1 MTDIPKKIAGR
12 YQIKQLL
19 GKGGFGAVYR
29 AEDELEDRE
38 VALKVI
44 RSDATLEPRGTR
56 SRSGL
61 DSSKVLDSSKPIDG
75 TRSSE
80 ARSSS
85 SHAVPSS
92 SSSSPSRFLQSRKSA
107 ISRTNRNFGSASP
120 NESDDVTEKFKD
132 EFRLL
137 TQLHH
142 PNLAAVYEFG
152 RCEEIDG
159 VYFTQELVE
168 GVYLTDFLQAKPR
181 EVVVDIFVQL
191 ARALDY
197 IHALGLV
204 HEDIKP
210 TNVLVTTRSDG
221 QPQAKLIDFGLARVL
236 RTTEGNVEHE
246 ETDVVLGTPG
256 FSAPE
261 KVQGKKTD
269 SRSDIYSLA
278 ATMYAAIRGSKPFPS
293 RDFEEALRAQ
303 KDWRQELAGALL
315 KQSGPVVAELI
326 GRMLHPDPER
336 RPQSARSIVLELL
349 RREPS
354 HIRERQDSKEDR
366 AEFARVLVEHLPF
379 VDRQSYLDLLL
390 TRAVDVLAPIGA
402 SGQSASES
410 RTSGRTHLIRTVVIE
425 APEGMGKGRLFT
437 ELRREIQLGGGLFV
451 ESSCWMTERTPL
463 GAFGPVVLQIATALG
478 ERSKVIAEHSDL
490 LQLARDRDR
499 GGDEGAAGRLIE
511 FLLAACRERPFTLH
525 LSELSKGTSE
535 FARFEQLARA
545 IAHNQ
550 APLLLCAST
559 IPHQRLAPLIA
570 GLGRDQIAETWNLR
584 PFSPREMHTILTGIL
599 GDDRATVS
607 ELAKALDKLTG
618 GHPLSFR
625 ETLRVLIEEGI
636 LARDADNW
644 VFRASSPAAQ
654 NLHQTLAQRSEARL
668 DAQGVSAWEIASIL
682 YLIEAPIDEE
692 QLAQL
697 SDLRK
702 SRFRRTLDRLEGEGL
717 VVRNAVS
724 GSSTVALA
732 HEAVR
737 EAVRQRYSDSLDE
750 TRLDLA
756 ARIDE
761 LDAIDS
767 NFVFLKVRLLD
778 DAAEGLEAVD
788 ALEEAAAGLF
798 AVGQAQLGAQVL
810 ERLIRRLRQHGGT
823 AAIPRL
829 LEAKLLL
836 LNQGAGALEDPRREA
851 AHYEAG
857 ILLAELMRDFRA
869 QSLFWLGL
877 ADRNAGDASEDMER
891 TLYRLSRAAE
901 AAKMARDRVLE
912 LRISNRRAEVLLQ
925 AGEIE
930 QAGSYSRKA
939 MEILELDDANDVDVC
954 HIIGVRL
961 RCLSLSGQLG
971 EARRLHEMGKPIAA
985 RVPVVQR
992 QSYLSGIAFLAVL
1005 GGDPE
1010 RAIPETE
1017 EAIAQLRSAKVPR
1030 LLHTPLHNLGDL
1042 YLRNGQLEE
1051 AAHAFEEAI
1060 SIASLFGL
1068 AQAVHL
1074 NRGFLGYTRA
1084 RLGSVEEGAE
1094 LLATARRDM
1103 QSAGDQ
1109 VTLQQLRL
1117 LDAEVAHMM
1126 GQTPRARR
1134 ELEEMLADFHSTNE
1148 ISFVHW
1154 AQDALARIERD
1165 IGTHFIEVPTA
1176 PTRESPPDE
1185 DTVRTRPVP

>member
-12 YQIKQLL
+12 YQIKELL

-29 AEDELEDRE
+29 AEDELEERD

-44 RSDATLEPRGTR
+44 RADATMEPRGTR
-56 SRSGL
+56 SQAVDGQ
-61 DSSKVLDSSKPIDG
+61 SSTSS
-75 TRSSE
+75 R
-80 ARSSS
+80 
-85 SHAVPSS
+85 
-92 SSSSPSRFLQSRKSA
+92 SRFGRMSRA
-107 ISRTNRNFGSASP
+107 GRTSRNSFGAGGPGSSQK
-120 NESDDVTEKFKD
+120 DDVTEAFKD
-132 EFRLL
+132 EFLLL
-137 TQLHH
+137 TKLHH

-152 RCEEIDG
+152 RCDEFEG

-168 GVYLTDFLQAKPR
+168 GVYLSEFLEGRPR
-181 EVVVDIFVQL
+181 EVIVDMFVQL

-197 IHALGLV
+197 IHALGMV

-210 TNVLVTTRSDG
+210 TNVLVTVPADG
-221 QPQAKLIDFGLARVL
+221 QPQAKLIDFGLARML
-236 RTTEGNVEHE
+236 RKPESEQGKQGE
-246 ETDVVLGTPG
+246 EEQLDVVLGTPG

-278 ATMYAAIRGSKPFPS
+278 ATMYAAIRGTKPFPS

-303 KDWRQELAGALL
+303 KDWRPELAGALL
-315 KQSGPVVAELI
+315 KQAGPVVAELV
-326 GRMLHPDPER
+326 GRMLDPDPER

-354 HIRERQDSKEDR
+354 HIRERQESKEDR
-366 AEFARVLVEHLPF
+366 AEFARVFVEHLPF
-379 VDRQSYLDLLL
+379 TDRQSYLDLLV
-390 TRAVDVLAPIGA
+390 TRAVDVLLSDPE
-402 SGQSASES
+402 SS
-410 RTSGRTHLIRTVVIE
+410 RTRGTHRLIRTVIVE
-425 APEGMGKGRLFT
+425 APEGMGKSRLLS
-437 ELRREIQLGGGLFV
+437 ELRREIQIGGGLFV
-451 ESSCWMTERTPL
+451 ESSCWTTERTAL
-463 GAFGPVVLQIATALG
+463 GAFGPVVQQLASALG
-478 ERSKVIAEHSDL
+478 ERSKVVADYAEL
-490 LQLARDRDR
+490 LQLARER
-499 GGDEGAAGRLIE
+499 GTDESATGRLAE
-511 FLLAACRERPFTLH
+511 FLIAASRERPYCLH
-525 LSELSKGTSE
+525 LSELARGQSE

-545 IAHNQ
+545 IDHNQ
-550 APLLLCAST
+550 APLLLCAT
-559 IPHQRLAPLIA
+559 TTPHAKLSPLLASLA
-570 GLGRDQIAETWNLR
+570 RDQLAETWNLR
-584 PFSPREMHTILTGIL
+584 PFTLRDMRSVLQGVL
-599 GDDRATVS
+599 GDTSAIKDLV
-607 ELAKALDKLTG
+607 KALNNLTG

-636 LARDADNW
+636 LVRDADDW
-644 VFRASSPAAQ
+644 VFRSNSPAAQ

-682 YLIEAPIDEE
+682 FLIEAPIDEH

-697 SDLRK
+697 SDLRR

-717 VVRNAVS
+717 VHRNGNHVS
-724 GSSTVALA
+724 LA
-732 HEAVR
+732 HESVR
-737 EAVRQRYSDSLDE
+737 EAVRRRYADSLDE

-761 LDAIDS
+761 LDVIDS
-767 NFVFLKVRLLD
+767 NFVYLKVRLLD

-798 AVGQAQLGAQVL
+798 AVGQAQLGAAVL

-836 LNQGAGALEDPRREA
+836 LNQGGGALDDPRRET

-877 ADRNAGDASEDMER
+877 AERFSAELVDDMEV
-891 TLYRLSRAAE
+891 TLERLDRAA
-901 AAKMARDRVLE
+901 AAARMARDRVLE
-912 LRISNRRAEVLLQ
+912 LRIANRRAEVLLS

-930 QAGSYSRKA
+930 QAGAYSRKA
-939 MEILELDDANDVDVC
+939 MEILEVGDANDIDVC

-1005 GGDPE
+1005 GGDPD

-1017 EAIAQLRSAKVPR
+1017 QAIEQLRAAKVPR

-1042 YLRNGQLEE
+1042 YLRDGQLEQ
-1051 AAHAFEEAI
+1051 AAAAFQEAI
-1060 SIASLFGL
+1060 NIAGTFGL
-1068 AQAVHL
+1068 GQAVHL
-1074 NRGFLGYTRA
+1074 NRGFLGYTLA
-1084 RLGSVEEGAE
+1084 RLGQVEQGAE
-1094 LLATARRDM
+1094 ELASARRGM
-1103 QSAGDQ
+1103 QHSSGDQ

-1165 IGTHFIEVPTA
+1165 IGTNFIEASSIDVESA
-1176 PTRESPPDE
+1176 PEE
-1185 DTVRTRPVP
+1185 DTVRTRPIG

>member
-12 YQIKQLL
+12 YQIKELL

-29 AEDELEDRE
+29 AEDELEERE

-44 RSDATLEPRGTR
+44 RSDASMEPRGTR
-56 SRSGL
+56 SRSL
-61 DSSKVLDSSKPIDG
+61 DG
-75 TRSSE
+75 
-80 ARSSS
+80 SSS
-85 SHAVPSS
+85 TSS
-92 SSSSPSRFLQSRKSA
+92 RSRFGRMSRAARTSRNSFAAGPSQSQ
-107 ISRTNRNFGSASP
+107 
-120 NESDDVTEKFKD
+120 SDDVTEAFKD
-132 EFRLL
+132 EFLLL
-137 TQLHH
+137 TKLHH
-142 PNLAAVYEFG
+142 PNLAQVYEFG
-152 RCEEIDG
+152 RCDEFEG

-168 GVYLTDFLQAKPR
+168 GVYLSEYLEAKPR
-181 EVVVDIFVQL
+181 EVIVDMFVQL

-197 IHALGLV
+197 IHALGMV

-210 TNVLVTTRSDG
+210 TNVLVTVPADG

-236 RTTEGNVEHE
+236 RKPDAEKGKDDEVADTI
-246 ETDVVLGTPG
+246 LGTPG

-278 ATMYAAIRGSKPFPS
+278 ATMYAAIRGTKPFPS

-303 KDWRQELAGALL
+303 RDWRPELAGALL
-315 KQSGPVVAELI
+315 KQAGPVVAELV
-326 GRMLHPDPER
+326 GRMLDPDPER

-354 HIRERQDSKEDR
+354 HIRDRQESKEDR
-366 AEFARVLVEHLPF
+366 AEFARVFVEHLPF
-379 VDRQSYLDLLL
+379 TDRQNYLDLLL
-390 TRAVDVLAPIGA
+390 TRATDVLLSTGA
-402 SGQSASES
+402 ES
-410 RTSGRTHLIRTVVIE
+410 SRSRGVHRLIRTVIIE
-425 APEGMGKGRLFT
+425 APEGMGKSRLLG
-437 ELRREIQLGGGLFV
+437 ELRREIQIGGGLFV
-451 ESSCWMTERTPL
+451 ESSCWTTERTAL
-463 GAFGPVVLQIATALG
+463 GAFGPVVQQLASALG
-478 ERSKVIAEHSDL
+478 ERSKVVADYAEL
-490 LQLARDRDR
+490 LHLARER
-499 GGDEGAAGRLIE
+499 GTDESATGRLTE
-511 FLLAACRERPFTLH
+511 FLIAACRERPFCLH
-525 LSELSKGTSE
+525 LSELAKGQGE
-535 FARFEQLARA
+535 FARFEQLTRA
-545 IAHNQ
+545 IDHNQ

-559 IPHQRLAPLIA
+559 TPHAKLSPLLATLA
-570 GLGRDQIAETWNLR
+570 RDQLAETWHLR
-584 PFSPREMHTILTGIL
+584 PFTRREMHSVLQGVL
-599 GDDRATVS
+599 GDTSAIRDLV
-607 ELAKALDKLTG
+607 KALDNLTG

-636 LARDADNW
+636 LVRDADDW
-644 VFRASSPAAQ
+644 VFRANSPAAQ

-682 YLIEAPIDEE
+682 YLIEAPIDEA

-697 SDLRK
+697 SDLRR

-717 VVRNAVS
+717 VHRTGSHVS
-724 GSSTVALA
+724 LA
-732 HEAVR
+732 HESVR
-737 EAVRQRYSDSLDE
+737 EAVRRRYADSLDE

-756 ARIDE
+756 SRIDE
-761 LDAIDS
+761 LDVIDS

-798 AVGQAQLGAQVL
+798 AVGQAQLGAAVL

-836 LNQGAGALEDPRREA
+836 LNQGGGALDDPRRET

-877 ADRNAGDASEDMER
+877 AERFSAELVDDMEV
-891 TLYRLSRAAE
+891 TLERLERAAT
-901 AAKMARDRVLE
+901 AARMARDRVLE
-912 LRISNRRAEVLLQ
+912 LRISNRRAEVLLS

-939 MEILELDDANDVDVC
+939 MEILDVDDANDVDVC

-992 QSYLSGIAFLAVL
+992 ASYLSGIAFLAVL

-1017 EAIAQLRSAKVPR
+1017 AAIEQLRAAKTPR

-1042 YLRNGQLEE
+1042 YLRNGQLEP
-1051 AAHAFEEAI
+1051 AATAFNEAI
-1060 SIASLFGL
+1060 NIASLFGL
-1068 AQAVHL
+1068 DQAVHL
-1074 NRGFLGYTRA
+1074 NRGFLGYTLA
-1084 RLGSVEEGAE
+1084 RLGQVEEGAE
-1094 LLATARRDM
+1094 KLAAARRGM
-1103 QSAGDQ
+1103 QHSSGDQ

-1165 IGTHFIEVPTA
+1165 IGTNFIEANSVDVESA
-1176 PTRESPPDE
+1176 PEE
-1185 DTVRTRPVP
+1185 DTVRTRPIG